1 MRRFTRVLI
10 VAHCLGLPLWS
21 MMALAEPAKR
31 VISIG
36 GDITEILFAIGAGD
50 RIVAVDTTSRYPAA
64 ALALPNVGY
73 MRQLSAE
80 PILALAPDHIIAVAD
95 SGPKE
100 VIAILRQ
107 AGVRFTE
114 IPDAPSVEGAL
125 AKIRAVAA
133 AADSVE
139 AGAAFAS
146 SISARI
152 DAALAAVPQGQAK
165 PRALFLFSVG
175 RGGLMAGGET
185 SSADAMIQ
193 LAGGRNIATG
203 FSGYKPFEPEA
214 MLAADPE
221 IIIVTERT
229 MAALGG
235 VEEIRAQ
242 PQFAATQAAR
252 TGRIVAFDG
261 ALLLGFG
268 ARLAS
273 GIEHLTA
280 AFYPEAAR
288 PSGKPE

>member
-10 VAHCLGLPLWS
+10 VAHCLGFPLWS
-21 MMALAEPAKR
+21 MTALAEPAKR

-175 RGGLMAGGET
+175 RGGLMA
-185 SSADAMIQ
+185 
-193 LAGGRNIATG
+193 
-203 FSGYKPFEPEA
+203 
-214 MLAADPE
+214 
-221 IIIVTERT
+221 
-229 MAALGG
+229 
-235 VEEIRAQ
+235 
-242 PQFAATQAAR
+242 
-252 TGRIVAFDG
+252 
-261 ALLLGFG
+261 
-268 ARLAS
+268 
-273 GIEHLTA
+273 
-280 AFYPEAAR
+280 AAR
-288 PSGKPE
+288 PQARTP